1 MAKLIYYELMK
12 TFLKKRTYL
21 GFLIV
26 AIIVPLVEVGMKVE
40 GGRFLQLATR
50 RLQEDFFFVGSLFN
64 GWFVSY
70 QIMMSLWVHVP
81 LLISFVAGDQFSGEA
96 TAGTY
101 RLLLIRP
108 VSRTRVFFAKL
119 TTTMFYTLLF
129 VAFLGMLSVG
139 LALALLGG
147 GDMIVIDRG
156 ILVLEESGVVVRF
169 LLAYALAICSML
181 TIASIALLFSSF
193 VENAIGPII
202 ATMGVL
208 IVSMVLTVLPLELFD
223 NIRGGL
229 FTFHMNVWQKAFYDP
244 IPWGDIRTSLLV
256 LASYSL
262 AACGT
267 AWIIFVR
274 RDILS

>member
-1 MAKLIYYELMK
+1 MGKLIYYELLK

-26 AIIVPLVEVGMKVE
+26 AIIVPLVEVGMKLE

-70 QIMMSLWVHVP
+70 QIMNSLWVHIP
-81 LLISFVAGDQFSGEA
+81 LLISFVAGDQLAGEA

-108 VSRTRVFFAKL
+108 VSRTRIFLAKTA
-119 TTTMFYTLLF
+119 TTLLYTLVF
-129 VAFLGMLSVG
+129 VVFLGVLSIG

-147 GDMIVIDRG
+147 GDMIVIERG
-156 ILVLEESGVVVRF
+156 ILVLEESSVAWRF
-169 LLAYALAICSML
+169 LLAYLFAVWSMM
-181 TIASIALLFSSF
+181 TVASIALFFSSF
-193 VENAIGPII
+193 VENAIGPIV
-202 ATMGVL
+202 ATIGVL
-208 IVSMVLTVLPLELFD
+208 IVFMVLTVLPLEIFD
-223 NIRGGL
+223 PIRDGL
-229 FTFHMNVWQKAFYDP
+229 FTKHMILWQKVFNDP
-244 IPWGDIRTSLLV
+244 IPWDEIWKSVTV
-256 LASYSL
+256 LGIYTGVSCV
-262 AACGT
+262 AAW
-267 AWIIFVR
+267 AIFVR